1 MHPYPTLLKWKK
13 KFSTVVILPYDIQ
26 KNTPQ
31 NRYGKLDQGIQ
42 THLSC
47 VPAVHFV
54 KYLQQ
59 LQCQKLW
66 IKL

>member
-13 KFSTVVILPYDIQ
+13 KFSIVVILPYDIQ

-42 THLSC
+42 TRLSC

-59 LQCQKLW
+59 LQRQKLW